1 MSRSRT
7 RATSTTSLRP
17 VLYQL
22 GRVDDRFVP
31 GDAPIDLSIE
41 RRPLVLSRK
50 DDDSVAE
57 RGRILVD
64 DPWMS
69 GQHARIVDGPA
80 RTGVASLSGQ
90 TPSRL
95 FVEDCG
101 SKNGVVVNGALI
113 QRAPLLHGDVI
124 ETGRTFWVYVEERDP
139 APLLTSAIEVGAF
152 VSWHPRLG
160 AQLQELLSRARGD
173 EHALIVGEDGT
184 GKGFLAR
191 TLHQISR
198 RDGRFLHLDCAER
211 RPRKLAVDLFGKD
224 GVGGRLRDAAG
235 GTLLLE
241 HVETLPLDLQ
251 LRLADVLVRRM
262 GGREARVLATCSAS
276 PEQLLL
282 AGTMDASL
290 VAALSG
296 IRVDV
301 PPLHERL
308 CDLGLLLD
316 DFITRAKG
324 ATAVTRDACR
334 VLFRHRFA
342 QNVRGFARV
351 VEAAA
356 SLAVD
361 DDHAGVQRPGSIDVQ
376 HLPFAVAGL
385 DAVRAMIARANLL
398 AAGEVQGPGP
408 GELHDPNVRTS
419 AEVPVLSETG
429 EQELLAASMQM
440 LSEPFSSSIET
451 ATELPRP
458 FSSSSSAQPRRPA
471 TVSVLD
477 AGVFA
482 EPDELDGDAVVAA
495 MHNARGNVAAAA
507 RALGRPRALVLRWV
521 RELGLDPLSF
531 T

>member
-1 MSRSRT
+1 
-7 RATSTTSLRP
+7 
-17 VLYQL
+17 
-22 GRVDDRFVP
+22 
-31 GDAPIDLSIE
+31 
-41 RRPLVLSRK
+41 
-50 DDDSVAE
+50 
-57 RGRILVD
+57 
-64 DPWMS
+64 
-69 GQHARIVDGPA
+69 
-80 RTGVASLSGQ
+80 
-90 TPSRL
+90 
-95 FVEDCG
+95 
-101 SKNGVVVNGALI
+101 
-113 QRAPLLHGDVI
+113 
-124 ETGRTFWVYVEERDP
+124 
-139 APLLTSAIEVGAF
+139 
-152 VSWHPRLG
+152 
-160 AQLQELLSRARGD
+160 
-173 EHALIVGEDGT
+173 
-184 GKGFLAR
+184 
-191 TLHQISR
+191 
-198 RDGRFLHLDCAER
+198 
-211 RPRKLAVDLFGKD
+211 
-224 GVGGRLRDAAG
+224 
-235 GTLLLE
+235 
-241 HVETLPLDLQ
+241 
-251 LRLADVLVRRM
+251 M